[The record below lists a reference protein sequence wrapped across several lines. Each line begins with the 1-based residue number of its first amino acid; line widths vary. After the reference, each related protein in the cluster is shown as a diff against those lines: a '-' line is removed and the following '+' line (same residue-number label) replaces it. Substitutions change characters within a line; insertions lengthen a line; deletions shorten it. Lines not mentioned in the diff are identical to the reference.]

1 MNKRIY
7 EVLLGP
13 IASEKA
19 AALEEKENSFA
30 FWVLPDATKKEI
42 RTAVEVL
49 FKVSVHAVH
58 TIRLRPE
65 VRVVGRH
72 KRPGKW
78 RKKAYV
84 KLHAGH
90 VIQLAGEQ

>member
-13 IASEKA
+13 VTSEKA
-19 AALEEKENSFA
+19 AALEERENSFA
-30 FWVLPDATKKEI
+30 FWVRPDATKKEV
-42 RTAVEVL
+42 RMAVETL
-49 FKVSVHAVH
+49 FKVGVHAVH
-58 TIRLRPE
+58 TVRLRPE

-72 KRPGKW
+72 QRVGKW

-90 VIQLAGEQ
+90 TIQLAGEQ